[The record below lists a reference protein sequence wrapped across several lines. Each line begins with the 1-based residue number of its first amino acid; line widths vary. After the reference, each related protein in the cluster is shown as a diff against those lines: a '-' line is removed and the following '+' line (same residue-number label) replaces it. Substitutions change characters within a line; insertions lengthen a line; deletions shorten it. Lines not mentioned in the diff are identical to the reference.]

1 MNTINAK
8 EYLSKFS
15 NTELCSIQNIIRD
28 YYLLNKSEL
37 SRELYEELQSRNVT
51 LLPGYLIDIKML
63 ERAFSKMNKDELLF
77 TTYLLENSYK
87 YINFTYNTSYL
98 LDDAK
103 THINNMIVKD
113 GFDIDEIRD
122 KAFYGKPL
130 SYEEASYLKDHS
142 SLDNYSVLFKKEED
156 EITADDFYNYFN
168 KGHK

>member
-1 MNTINAK
+1 MNNINAK

-15 NTELCSIQNIIRD
+15 NTELCSIQNLIRD

-37 SRELYEELQSRNVT
+37 SKELYDELQNRNVT

-63 ERAFSKMNKDELLF
+63 EKAFSKMNKEELIF

-87 YINFTYNTSYL
+87 YINFTYNTCYL
-98 LDDAK
+98 LDDVNK
-103 THINNMIVKD
+103 HISNMIERNN
-113 GFDIDEIRD
+113 FDIDEIRD

-142 SLDNYSVLFKKEED
+142 SLDNYSVLFKKEE
-156 EITADDFYNYFN
+156 EQISADDFYNYFN
-168 KGHK
+168 KMHK